1 MEGCQIS
8 RTIANCRAILHSL
21 LHNLSPA
28 PFSPQLLHY
37 CFPRFLAWT
46 NPFVS
51 ASLPMSAEGLFAA
64 VAANA
69 TFDLVQWHDENDELD
84 VNTVDEQGWTAL
96 HHAADGGN
104 CQIAA
109 LLIEWEA
116 DLSAVRLCLLS
127 RTASRW

>member
-8 RTIANCRAILHSL
+8 RTIANCRAFLHSL
-21 LHNLSPA
+21 LHNLSCSILAAA
-28 PFSPQLLHY
+28 PPLLAS
-37 CFPRFLAWT
+37 LACT

-64 VAANA
+64 VTANDA
-69 TFDLVQWHDENDELD
+69 DDLVQWHDENHELD